1 MWPLAAAAACCVR
14 ILDNLPIAMVRT
26 RKDETGKPVKVYE
39 RGFYVGFKATIEVG
53 GGVVGG
59 GVGVGL

>member
-1 MWPLAAAAACCVR
+1 
-14 ILDNLPIAMVRT
+14 MVRT